1 MYAYKM
7 NVDLDEISV
16 EPLEDGHGAF
26 HTSLKAVLE
35 RIAPLVATAPGMK
48 PEDRVRRLG
57 AAINTT
63 LDTLEDLT
71 GMVDTALLPALIERI
86 TDLAVTGNDVEVQIG
101 VAGDLGIDKR
111 HRLIVDELLVACA
124 RVPLSM
130 RAAALREGVS
140 TLQRLLALLLLQG
153 WSDETSGGPEA
164 ARQHARR
171 AIVEAVQGNIVESR
185 ESGVVS
191 RQ

>member
-1 MYAYKM
+1 MYAYNMK
-7 NVDLDEISV
+7 VDLDKVGV
-16 EPLEDGHGAF
+16 EPLEDGYGAF
-26 HTSLKAVLE
+26 HEALNAVLE
-35 RIAPLVATAPGMK
+35 RIAPFVATAPGLK
-48 PEDRVRRLG
+48 PAERVRRLG
-57 AAINTT
+57 AAINVA
-63 LDTLEDLT
+63 LDSLEELT

-86 TDLAVTGNDVEVQIG
+86 TDLAVTGSDVEVQIG

-111 HRLIVDELLVACA
+111 CRLVVDDLLVACA

-153 WSDETSGGPEA
+153 WSDETSSGPEA
-164 ARQHARR
+164 VRQHARR

-185 ESGVVS
+185 ES
-191 RQ
+191 

>member
-7 NVDLDEISV
+7 NVDLDQVSV
-16 EPLEDGHGAF
+16 EPIEDGHAAF

-48 PEDRVRRLG
+48 PEERVRRLG
-57 AAINTT
+57 AAINVA
-63 LDTLEDLT
+63 LDSLEELT

-86 TDLAVTGNDVEVQIG
+86 TDLAITGSEVEVQIG

-111 HRLIVDELLVACA
+111 RRLNVDELLVACA

-130 RAAALREGVS
+130 HAAALREGVS

-171 AIVEAVQGNIVESR
+171 AIVEAVQGNL
-185 ESGVVS
+185 
-191 RQ
+191 Q

>member
-1 MYAYKM
+1 MYAYNM
-7 NVDLDEISV
+7 NVDLDDISV

-26 HTSLKAVLE
+26 HTSLNAVLE
-35 RIAPLVATAPGMK
+35 RIAPLVATAPRMK

-57 AAINTT
+57 VAINTT
-63 LDTLEDLT
+63 LDTLEELT
-71 GMVDTALLPALIERI
+71 GMVDTTLLPALIERI
-86 TDLAVTGNDVEVQIG
+86 TDLTVTGNDVEVQIG

-111 HRLIVDELLVACA
+111 RRLVVDELLVACA

-153 WSDETSGGPEA
+153 WSDETSSGPEP

-171 AIVEAVQGNIVESR
+171 AIVETVQGNML
-185 ESGVVS
+185 
-191 RQ
+191 